1 MTSSKIR
8 SAPWACVISRS
19 PSRKPGSGATT
30 PMLPATGS
38 TITPAISSPR
48 ARKRAPNPPPAPAA
62 PPDPPAHRLRRV
74 PRDERPP
81 RAEKVQVRAAVHVPD
96 ACALAPRDEE
106 RLAADTLE
114 GAHGAVHAAGDEPRR
129 RLEQP
134 LRIPHVAC
142 LPELGSDTARSTG
155 RKSPRAASQ
164 RKAATESTR
173 PRITDVTR

>member
-1 MTSSKIR
+1 MIR
-8 SAPWACVISRS
+8 RPPRS
-19 PSRKPGSGATT
+19 TLFPYTT
-30 PMLPATGS
+30 LFRS
-38 TITPAISSPR
+38 
-48 ARKRAPNPPPAPAA
+48 
-62 PPDPPAHRLRRV
+62 
-74 PRDERPP
+74 P

-134 LRIPHVAC
+134 LRIAHVAC

-155 RKSPRAASQ
+155 RKSPPAASQ

>member
-1 MTSSKIR
+1 
-8 SAPWACVISRS
+8 
-19 PSRKPGSGATT
+19 
-30 PMLPATGS
+30 
-38 TITPAISSPR
+38 
-48 ARKRAPNPPPAPAA
+48 ARAA
-62 PPDPPAHRLRRV
+62 PCGFADRLDHRLRRV
-74 PRDERPP
+74 PEDERPP

-96 ACALAPRDEE
+96 ARALAPRDEE

-114 GAHGAVHAAGDEPRR
+114 RAHRAVHAPGDEPHR
-129 RLEQP
+129 RLEQA

-173 PRITDVTR
+173 PRTTDVTR